1 MKLTIKEV
9 TQLFGVSPKTVYKWI
24 EEDEFPAYRIK
35 ERYRFNPVDI
45 LEWAIARKVPYRAEL
60 THLPERDGTPARPSN
75 SLVRALEA
83 GGIHYKVPNH
93 NKASV
98 IRAVVDRLPLPA
110 DVDREFAAEMLLAR
124 EHLGSTAFGDGI
136 AIPHPRNPLV
146 FHVDHPLLTLCFLE
160 SPVAFDAVDRQ
171 PVHTIFAL
179 VCPTIKSHLALLSRL
194 AFALKDA
201 TFRKLISARAAREDL
216 LAQLRRLESRVMDGS
231 EKKKT

>member
-9 TQLFGVSPKTVYKWI
+9 TQLFDVSPNTIYKWI
-24 EEDEFPAYRIK
+24 KEDEFPAYRIK

-45 LEWAIARKVPYRAEL
+45 LEWAIARKVPYRVEL
-60 THLPERDGTPARPSN
+60 AQMPERDGTTTTPSN
-75 SLVRALEA
+75 SLVQALEV
-83 GGIHYKVPNH
+83 GGVHYKVPNH

-110 DVDREFAAEMLLAR
+110 DVDREFAAHMLLAR
-124 EHLGSTAFGDGI
+124 ESLGSTALGDGI

-146 FHVDHPLLTLCFLE
+146 FHVDHPFLTLCFLE

-179 VCPTIKSHLALLSRL
+179 VCPTIKSHLTLLSRL

-201 TFRKLISARAAREDL
+201 TFRHLITARAAREDL
-216 LAQLRRLESRVMDGS
+216 LAQLRRLESQVTDGS
-231 EKKKT
+231 GKKKT